1 MYYEIK
7 TERLL
12 LRPLSIN
19 DLNTVHEYASDIDNF
34 RFMLRLP
41 NETIEETAEF
51 LTDVTKEW
59 AKSPPEFYEFAIV
72 LNGVQIVAVSIYLD
86 DNKEEGE
93 LGWVLNKK
101 YQKMGY
107 AYEAARAVK
116 DFALNNL
123 RLKKLIAKCDYR
135 NVSSYRLM
143 ERIGLKLE
151 SDNDTRFYPK
161 RNEVQ
166 KELTY
171 SLIVK

>member
-1 MYYEIK
+1 M
-7 TERLL
+7 
-12 LRPLSIN
+12 
-19 DLNTVHEYASDIDNF
+19 
-34 RFMLRLP
+34 
-41 NETIEETAEF
+41 
-51 LTDVTKEW
+51 
-59 AKSPPEFYEFAIV
+59 
-72 LNGVQIVAVSIYLD
+72 
-86 DNKEEGE
+86 
-93 LGWVLNKK
+93 LNKK

-171 SLIVK
+171 TLIVK

>member
-19 DLNTVHEYASDIDNF
+19 DLNTVHEYASDIDNS

-51 LTDVTKEW
+51 LIDVTKEW
-59 AKSPPEFYEFAIV
+59 AKSQPEFYA
-72 LNGVQIVAVSIYLD
+72 L
-86 DNKEEGE
+86 
-93 LGWVLNKK
+93 
-101 YQKMGY
+101 
-107 AYEAARAVK
+107 EAAHAVK

-123 RLKKLIAKCDYR
+123 HLKKLIAKCDYR

-143 ERIGLKLE
+143 ERIGLKFE
-151 SDNDTRFYPK
+151 SENGTRFYPK

-171 SLIVK
+171 SFVVK